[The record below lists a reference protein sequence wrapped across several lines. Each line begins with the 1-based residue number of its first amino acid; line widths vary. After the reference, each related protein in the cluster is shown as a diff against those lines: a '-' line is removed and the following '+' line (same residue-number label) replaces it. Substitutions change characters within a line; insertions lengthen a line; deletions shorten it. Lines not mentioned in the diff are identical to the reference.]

1 MISNTKNDL
10 SVIKQIIALQEMN
23 EASLRSMWDKFF
35 DYKPE
40 IGSRQ
45 HMIAKIAYKIQE
57 QVYGGVD
64 PVTESK
70 IREKAKKTSLIDK
83 KKRKKFDPQ
92 IGTKIVKEYHDK
104 THEVLVVEDGFA
116 YEGAIFKS
124 LSAIA
129 NKITGTKW
137 NGLKFFGVSAS

>member
-1 MISNTKNDL
+1 MIPNTKNDL
-10 SVIKQIIALQEMN
+10 SIIKQIVALKSMDEN
-23 EASLRSMWDKFF
+23 SLRNMWDKFF

-40 IGSRQ
+40 VDSRQ
-45 HMIAKIAYKIQE
+45 HMVAKIAYKIQE

-70 IREKAKKTSLIDK
+70 IREKAKKTSLKNQK
-83 KKRKKFDPQ
+83 KKKFQPQ
-92 IGTKIVKEYHDK
+92 VGTKIVKEYHDK

-137 NGLKFFGVSAS
+137 NGLKFFGVAS

>member
-10 SVIKQIIALQEMN
+10 SIIKQIIALKSMDEN
-23 EASLRSMWDKFF
+23 SLRNMWDKFF
-35 DYKPE
+35 DCKPE
-40 IGSRQ
+40 VSSRQ
-45 HMIAKIAYKIQE
+45 HMVAKIAYKIQE
-57 QVYGGVD
+57 LAYGGVD
-64 PVTESK
+64 PATEEK
-70 IREKAKKTSLIDK
+70 IREQAKKTSLKNQK
-83 KKRKKFDPQ
+83 KKKKFQPQ
-92 IGTKIVKEYHDK
+92 VGTKIVKEYHDK
-104 THEVLVVEDGFA
+104 TYEVLVVNDGFA

>member
-1 MISNTKNDL
+1 MIPNTKNDL
-10 SVIKQIIALQEMN
+10 SIIKQIIALQSMN
-23 EASLRSMWDKFF
+23 EDSLLSMWDKFF

-40 IGSRQ
+40 VSSRQ
-45 HMIAKIAYKIQE
+45 HIIAKIAYKIQE

-92 IGTKIVKEYHDK
+92 IGTKITKEYHDK
-104 THEVLVVEDGFA
+104 TYEVLVVDDGFA
-116 YEGAIFKS
+116 YEGDVFKS

-137 NGLKFFGVSAS
+137 NGLKFFGVAS